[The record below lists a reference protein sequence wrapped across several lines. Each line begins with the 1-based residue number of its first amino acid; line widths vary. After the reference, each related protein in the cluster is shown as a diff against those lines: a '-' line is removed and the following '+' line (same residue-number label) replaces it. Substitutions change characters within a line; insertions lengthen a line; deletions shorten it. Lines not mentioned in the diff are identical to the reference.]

1 MSTITPDYIS
11 GIPQKTNLDDYI
23 EPARCSIEFWDL
35 QNLELRYSY
44 DSFSP
49 PSSSGGAL
57 AIACRV
63 NPPGVASVGSFDIL
77 IEDSEK
83 SLDFNLTRR
92 ANIVIIKAKKYPNQ
106 DYLNLLY
113 GRTKKVKAL
122 RPGGNQLQYQFSGIG
137 AGGVLDERIVNIQ
150 KIANASITTTA
161 TNTTTTT
168 DFTTIDPFAND
179 IDMQTNNLFKALL
192 SDTSSYVVPDVT
204 IQEQLNM
211 SDDTI
216 NLLDASPVLIKI
228 LAINQKYV
236 TASSAL
242 QSMLETVGAD
252 GGINSYNE
260 PYLKWPNTQLSGITL
275 RSWNDDI
282 AGQGL
287 ESANINSY
295 FVDAFD
301 WELSWLK
308 EDGFTNRFISQTK
321 SMTIEGGNANTTS
334 GAFNTNGF
342 VSLNQKDYAL
352 QIDPKQTRI
361 QNLAVVIEKKGAGTT
376 DPELV
381 TTVHGHI
388 VEDIDDAPIGQQVA
402 VWDIPLARVPKNT
415 PTAMFLTNIVFTG
428 NQTINSAKKYWITI
442 YNRGGSL
449 DNTINW
455 YTVPTPDGM
464 VSNIAS
470 RVVAKGLPWAANH
483 NLNNGWEVI
492 LNNPSM
498 LAFTIF
504 DNFTHNIVAEDIE
517 SQEQFGLVEQT
528 IATPFEE
535 SPLAA
540 QRYLDGLL
548 QYSAMPKMTTTPGNV
563 TIPNALFMPG
573 ILINIEDTVSG
584 IAPAQNFQAE
594 LADLEYN
601 FGGDED
607 TALGAQYVKVNPIGY
622 YNWRLESS
630 GF

>member
-1 MSTITPDYIS
+1 MMSSSQDYID
-11 GIPQKTNLDDYI
+11 GIPQTTNLDDYI

-44 DSFSP
+44 DSFNP
-49 PSSSGGAL
+49 PSSGAL
-57 AIACRV
+57 AVACRV

-77 IEDSEK
+77 IEDTEK
-83 SLDFNLTRR
+83 SLDFMLTRR

-106 DYLNLLY
+106 DYLNLMY
-113 GRTKKVKAL
+113 GRTKKVKTL

-150 KIANASITTTA
+150 KIANA
-161 TNTTTTT
+161 NTTTTSN
-168 DFTTIDPFAND
+168 FTTADPFAND
-179 IDMQTNNLFKALL
+179 IDMQANNLFKALL
-192 SDTSSYVVPDVT
+192 ADSSSYAVQDVT
-204 IQEQLNM
+204 IQNQLNM

-236 TASSAL
+236 TASAAL
-242 QSMLETVGAD
+242 ESILETVGAD

-260 PYLKWPNTQLSGITL
+260 PYLKWPNTALSGITL

-282 AGQGL
+282 AGMGL
-287 ESANINSY
+287 EAANINSY

-321 SMTIEGGNANTTS
+321 NTIVTGGNATDNTTS

-342 VSLNQKDYAL
+342 VSLNARDYAL
-352 QIDPKQTRI
+352 QIDPRQTRI
-361 QNLAVVIEKKGAGTT
+361 QNLAVVIERKGAGTT
-376 DPELV
+376 TPENV

-388 VEDIDDAPIGQQVA
+388 IEDIDDAPIGQQVA
-402 VWDIPLARVPKNT
+402 VWDIALSRVPIDT

-428 NQTINSAKKYWITI
+428 NQTINSSKKYWITA
-442 YNRGGSL
+442 YNRGDSP

-470 RVVAKGLPWAANH
+470 RVIAKGLPWATDH
-483 NLNNGWEVI
+483 TLTNGWEVI
-492 LNNPSM
+492 LNNPNM

-504 DNFTHNIVAEDIE
+504 DNFTHNIIAEDIE
-517 SQEQFGLVEQT
+517 SQERFGLVEQT
-528 IATPFEE
+528 IQTPFEE
-535 SPLAA
+535 SPIAA

-563 TIPNALFMPG
+563 TIPNNLFMPG
-573 ILINIEDTVSG
+573 ILINVEDTISG

-601 FGGDED
+601 FGGED
-607 TALGAQYVKVNPIGY
+607 NSLGAQYIKVNPIGY

>member
-1 MSTITPDYIS
+1 MATQDYID
-11 GIPQKTNLDDYI
+11 GIPQTTNLDDYI

-35 QNLELRYSY
+35 ENLELRYSW
-44 DSFSP
+44 DSFAP
-49 PSSSGGAL
+49 ASSGAL
-57 AIACRV
+57 ALACRV

-77 IEDSEK
+77 IEDSER
-83 SLDFNLTRR
+83 SLDFMLTRR

-106 DYLNLLY
+106 DYLNILY
-113 GRTKKVKAL
+113 GRTKKVKTL
-122 RPGGNQLQYQFSGIG
+122 RPGGNQLQYQFSGLG
-137 AGGVLDERIVNIQ
+137 AGGVLDERIVNIE
-150 KIANASITTTA
+150 KMANATI
-161 TNTTTTT
+161 TNTPNNN
-168 DFTTIDPFAND
+168 FTVDPFAND
-179 IDMQTNNLFKALL
+179 IDMQANNLFKSILA
-192 SDTSSYVVPDVT
+192 DTSSYAVPDVT
-204 IQEQLNM
+204 IQQQLNM

-236 TASSAL
+236 TAAAAL
-242 QSMLETVGAD
+242 QSILETVGAD

-260 PYLKWPNTQLSGITL
+260 PYLKWPNTALSGITL
-275 RSWNDDI
+275 RSWNDNI
-282 AGQGL
+282 AGQGM
-287 ESANINSY
+287 EAANINSY

-308 EDGFTNRFISQTK
+308 DDGFTNRFISQTR
-321 SMTIEGGNANTTS
+321 STIITGGNANDTS

-342 VSLNQKDYAL
+342 VSLNEKDYAL

-361 QNLAVVIEKKGAGTT
+361 QNLAVVIERKGLGTK
-376 DPELV
+376 DPENV

-402 VWDIPLARVPKNT
+402 VWDIPLSRVPVNT

-442 YNRGGSL
+442 YNRGDSP

-455 YTVPTPDGM
+455 YTVPTPDGV

-470 RVVAKGLPWAANH
+470 RVISKGLPWATDH
-483 NLNNGWEVI
+483 TLTNGWEVI

-517 SQEQFGLVEQT
+517 SQREFGLVEQT
-528 IATPFEE
+528 ITTPFEE

-548 QYSAMPKMTTTPGNV
+548 QYAAMPKMTTSPGLV
-563 TIPNALFMPG
+563 TIPNNLFMPG
-573 ILINIEDTVSG
+573 ILINIEDDISG

-601 FGGDED
+601 FGGED
-607 TALGAQYVKVNPIGY
+607 SPLGAQYVKVNPIGY

>member
-1 MSTITPDYIS
+1 MMSADYID
-11 GIPQKTNLDDYI
+11 GIPQTTNLDDYI
-23 EPARCSIEFWDL
+23 EPARCAIEFWDL
-35 QNLELRYSY
+35 KNLEPRYSY

-49 PSSSGGAL
+49 PSSGAL
-57 AIACRV
+57 AVQCRV
-63 NPPGVASVGSFDIL
+63 SPPGVASVGSFDIL
-77 IEDSEK
+77 IEDSDK
-83 SLDFNLTRR
+83 SLDFMLTRR

-106 DYLNLLY
+106 DYLNLIY
-113 GRTKKVKAL
+113 GRTKKVKTL
-122 RPGGNQLQYQFSGIG
+122 RPGGNQLQYQFSGVG
-137 AGGVLDERIVNIQ
+137 AGAVLDDRIVNIQ
-150 KIANASITTTA
+150 KIANPSTS
-161 TNTTTTT
+161 T
-168 DFTTIDPFAND
+168 DFSTSTDPFLND

-192 SDTSSYVVPDVT
+192 ADRSSYVVPDET
-204 IQEQLNM
+204 IQDQLNM
-211 SDDTI
+211 SDETI
-216 NLLDASPVLIKI
+216 SLLDASPVLTKI
-228 LAINQKYV
+228 LAVNQKYV

-275 RSWNDDI
+275 KSWNDNL
-282 AGQGL
+282 AGMGMEL
-287 ESANINSY
+287 ANINSY

-308 EDGFTNRFISQTK
+308 EDGFTNRFISQTR
-321 SMTIEGGNANTTS
+321 SMIINGGNATDTS
-334 GAFNTNGF
+334 GAFSTNGF
-342 VSLNQKDYAL
+342 VSLNEKDYAL

-361 QNLAVVIEKKGAGTT
+361 QNLAVVIEKKGNGTK
-376 DPELV
+376 DPENV

-388 VEDIDDAPIGQQVA
+388 VEDIDDAPIGPQIA
-402 VWDIPLARVPKNT
+402 VWDIPLSRVPVNT

-428 NQTINSAKKYWITI
+428 NATINSSKKYWITI
-442 YNRGGSL
+442 YNRGDSL

-455 YTVPTPDGM
+455 YTVPTPDG
-464 VSNIAS
+464 VISNIAS
-470 RVVAKGLPWAANH
+470 RVIAKGLPWASNH
-483 NLNNGWEVI
+483 NLTNGWEVI
-492 LNNPSM
+492 INNPNM

-504 DNFTHNIVAEDIE
+504 DNFTHDITAEDIE

-528 IATPFEE
+528 ITTPFEA

-548 QYSAMPKMTTTPGNV
+548 EFASMPKMTTTPGLV
-563 TIPNALFMPG
+563 TIPNNLFMPG
-573 ILINIEDTVSG
+573 ILINIEDIVSG

-601 FGGDED
+601 FGGED
-607 TALGAQYVKVNPIGY
+607 SSIGAQYVKVNPIGY